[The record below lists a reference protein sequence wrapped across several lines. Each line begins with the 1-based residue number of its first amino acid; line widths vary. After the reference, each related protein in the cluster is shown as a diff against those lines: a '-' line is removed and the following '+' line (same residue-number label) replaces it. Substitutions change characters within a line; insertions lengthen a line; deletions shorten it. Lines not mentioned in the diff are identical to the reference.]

1 MKKILIIVIIC
12 FLWSVNFYGQNKCSK
27 YYPFNKDTKFQI
39 TTYDKNEKVA
49 AVVNYLVKDVEISNN
64 SETATLSTEMLDDKG
79 ELIANTEYQIICKD
93 DMVSIDF
100 KSMMGADLLSQYKDM
115 EIEMSGTNIEL
126 PNNLVVGQV
135 LPDADMMM
143 NIKMAPINM
152 KMTMKIMNRKV
163 VANENLTT
171 PAGTFECHVLSYDNE
186 FKMGLKRIGTSKQ
199 WLADG
204 IGMVKS
210 EEYNKKGKLMSKSVL
225 TKFEK

>member
-1 MKKILIIVIIC
+1 MKNYLIIVLLLLFSGVAIKA
-12 FLWSVNFYGQNKCSK
+12 QTCSK
-27 YYPFNKDTKFQI
+27 YYPFNKGAKFQI

-49 AVVNYLVKDVEISNN
+49 ALVNYLVKDVVISDN

-93 DMVSIDF
+93 DIVSIDF

-143 NIKMAPINM
+143 NIKMTPINM

-163 VANENLTT
+163 IANENLTT

-186 FKMGLKRIGTSKQ
+186 FKMGIKRIGTSKQ
-199 WLADG
+199 WLTDG

-210 EEYNKKGKLMSKSVL
+210 EEYNKKGKLIGKSVL